1 MVITI
6 IIWALIPLGVV
17 AVAALLWPTA
27 RPRNHTTTPSD
38 QAYADAVARS
48 KRH

>member
-6 IIWALIPLGVV
+6 IVWALIPLGVV
-17 AVAALLWPTA
+17 AVVALLRPTA
-27 RPRNHTTTPSD
+27 RPGNRTTEPSD